1 MTTIS
6 EAITTIKKAEND
18 ADKLI
23 EDTKELTSEKI
34 EKARLESKEIIAKSK
49 EEASVEAENMS
60 IDAESKAKKEA
71 LHISNKTSE
80 EVQVTKSAAMSKVD
94 EAADLIVKSIL

>member
-18 ADKLI
+18 ADMLI
-23 EDTKELTSEKI
+23 EDTKELKSKKI
-34 EKARLESKEIIAKSK
+34 EEARLKSKENIAKSK
-49 EEASVEAENMS
+49 EEASTEAENMAFE
-60 IDAESKAKKEA
+60 AETKAKKEA

-80 EVQVTKSAAMSKVD
+80 EVQVTKSAAMNKVE

>member
-6 EAITTIKKAEND
+6 EAITTIKTAEND

-23 EDTKELTSEKI
+23 EDTKELKSERI
-34 EKARLESKEIIAKSK
+34 EEARLKSKEIIAKSK
-49 EEASVEAENMS
+49 EEASAEAENMAVE
-60 IDAESKAKKEA
+60 AETKAKKEA
-71 LHISNKTSE
+71 LHISNTTSE
-80 EVQVTKSAAMSKVD
+80 EVRVTKSTAMNKVD